1 MGYVA
6 LYRAK
11 GGATVVVKSLTPPPE
26 TRTFKVAG
34 GIRKFKRVRYKQHL
48 QEVLI
53 VAKSTKAKGK
63 GKGTTTVTDDEL
75 EDLETVDD
83 LEDLEDEVDE
93 DEEEDEDED
102 EDDEDDEPEDEDDE
116 DDDEEEEPPTKA
128 SRKKAKSKPKQS
140 QASKNGKVGTAE
152 VAEAAG
158 VDGRTLRMVLR
169 KHSVPKDEETGRY
182 EWSSLKAPEVK
193 KILKWIEKGEA
204 QDIKNEAL
212 DKLKAKKA
220 AEKDAK
226 AKTSKTS
233 KKKGKKK
240 RVVEDDDDE

>member
-11 GGATVVVKSLTPPPE
+11 GGATIVVKTLTPPPE

-34 GIRKFKRVRYKQHL
+34 GIRKFKRVKYKQHL

-53 VAKSTKAKGK
+53 VAKSTKTKGK
-63 GKGTTTVTDDEL
+63 GKTDITDDEL

-102 EDDEDDEPEDEDDE
+102 E
-116 DDDEEEEPPTKA
+116 DDEEEEPPTKA